1 MNLFAEN
8 AILEKAHGQENLA
21 HFPQN
26 HIIAQIGNT
35 PLIELKSISHEFSP
49 VRIFVKAEWFNPGGS
64 VKDRPALNMI
74 RDGEK
79 SGQLTQ
85 DKVILDASS
94 GNTGIAY
101 ALIGATLGYRV
112 KLTIPENCSILF
124 KKILKAY
131 GAELVF
137 TNPQHG
143 SDGAIEE
150 AIRIYEQAPEKYF
163 YPDQYNNLMN
173 WRAHYEETGVEIIRQ
188 TRGEVTHFVAG
199 LGTSGTFVGTVRRLK
214 EFNDQIKAVSVQ
226 PDSPLHGLEG
236 LKHMN
241 SAIVP
246 GFYDPDLADE
256 NIEVSTEYA
265 QRMVKRLAKE
275 EGLLVGLSS
284 GAVLAAVVRIAGKLK
299 SGLIVVIFAD
309 SAHKYFDQR
318 FWGED

>member
-1 MNLFAEN
+1 MSLFAEN
-8 AILEKAHGQENLA
+8 AILEKAHGQENSA

-26 HIIAQIGNT
+26 RIIAQIGNT
-35 PLIELKSISHEFSP
+35 PLIELKSISHQFSP
-49 VRIFVKAEWFNPGGS
+49 VRISAKAEWFNPGGS

-74 RDGEK
+74 CDGEK
-79 SGQLTQ
+79 SGQLTN
-85 DKVILDASS
+85 DKVVLDATS

-101 ALIGATLGYRV
+101 ALIGAALGYRV
-112 KLTIPENCSILF
+112 KLTIPENCGVLF
-124 KKILKAY
+124 KQILKAY

-150 AIRIYEQAPEKYF
+150 AIRIYEQAPENYF
-163 YPDQYNNLMN
+163 YPDQYNNRMN
-173 WRAHYEETGVEIIRQ
+173 WLAHYEETGVEIIRQ
-188 TRGEVTHFVAG
+188 TSGEVTHFVAG
-199 LGTSGTFVGTVRRLK
+199 LGTNGTFVGTVRRLK

-241 SAIVP
+241 STIMP

-256 NIEVSTEYA
+256 NIEVSTERA
-265 QRMVKRLAKE
+265 QRMLKRLAKE

-284 GAVLAAVVRIAGKLK
+284 GAVLAAALRIAEKLK